1 MLVRFMAIAISV
13 LTLVAC
19 SSNQPANP
27 TDNEDAVPVSEDKTG
42 AESHSPLTG
51 EVQDEGNGRSIAVM
65 INNHPKARPQ
75 SGLSQADI
83 VYEILAEGNITR
95 FLAIFQSERPEN
107 VGPVRSARDYYISLA
122 KGYDSLFIAHGYS
135 PDAKKILQGGAVDN
149 LNGIS
154 YDGTLFKRA
163 SSRKAPHNSYIT
175 FENIKKGAD
184 DLGYDLSAPP
194 KNLAFS
200 DDPAKGKAAGS
211 VMVSYLDPSFDSTFI
226 YNRDEGK
233 YERYSAGDQ
242 TVDDGTKDPVLI
254 ENLLIIQ
261 ARHEV
266 VDTSGRR
273 MIDFESGGKASLIQD
288 GILRDVNWKN
298 DGGRILPY
306 QDGKPIPFHPGH
318 TWISVI
324 PDSPGLS
331 EAVSYE
337 EGR

>member
-19 SSNQPANP
+19 SSNQPTNP

-51 EVQDEGNGRSIAVM
+51 EVQDEGDGRSIAVM

-75 SGLSQADI
+75 SGLSKADI

-135 PDAKKILQGGAVDN
+135 PDAKKILQGGSVDN

-184 DLGYDLSAPP
+184 DLGMTFPHHPRISLS
-194 KNLAFS
+194 
-200 DDPAKGKAAGS
+200 
-211 VMVSYLDPSFDSTFI
+211 
-226 YNRDEGK
+226 
-233 YERYSAGDQ
+233 
-242 TVDDGTKDPVLI
+242 
-254 ENLLIIQ
+254 
-261 ARHEV
+261 
-266 VDTSGRR
+266 R
-273 MIDFESGGKASLIQD
+273 MIRQKGRLQALSWCPIR
-288 GILRDVNWKN
+288 ILRSIPLSSITVMKANMNGIQQATKPWKTEQRTPSSS
-298 DGGRILPY
+298 RIC
-306 QDGKPIPFHPGH
+306 
-318 TWISVI
+318 
-324 PDSPGLS
+324 
-331 EAVSYE
+331 
-337 EGR
+337 